1 MNSSREVVTGIVWGS
16 STLRITFPVWLT
28 GDEREDDS
36 DPSED
41 IEAEEAA
48 EKYHELQEQAEK
60 GKLVNLRDVINA
72 QEDLHLRRLDVHS
85 EGWRYDLNVCVSY
98 IKNEEEWLA
107 NVQQR
112 QKEKEPRREKWG
124 ERKILRMI
132 KQASTCVRRQR

>member
-1 MNSSREVVTGIVWGS
+1 MVTGIESGS

-41 IEAEEAA
+41 IDVEEAA

-72 QEDLHLRRLDVHS
+72 QEDLHLRRLDIHS
-85 EGWRYDLNVCVSY
+85 EGWRYDLNVRESY

-107 NVQQR
+107 NVNRDRKRRSQE
-112 QKEKEPRREKWG
+112 EKRGGKG
-124 ERKILRMI
+124 K
-132 KQASTCVRRQR
+132 S

>member
-1 MNSSREVVTGIVWGS
+1 MSPSREVVTGIESGS

-41 IEAEEAA
+41 IDVEEAA

-72 QEDLHLRRLDVHS
+72 QEDLHLRRLDIHS
-85 EGWRYDLNVCVSY
+85 EGWRYDLNVRESY

-107 NVQQR
+107 NVNRDRKRRSQE
-112 QKEKEPRREKWG
+112 EKRGGKG
-124 ERKILRMI
+124 K
-132 KQASTCVRRQR
+132 S